1 MHLEIGEAEAVYKLM
16 PIFHLKDSN
25 ITTIFVPS
33 NMKAD
38 RRKFLVKV
46 DLRRISSDME
56 GVFLEKSSVVDKY
69 YKQPASLEEICLVQF
84 SRMYRPSNATKS
96 KSGDGS
102 EEEEEDSNGEDA
114 QLGSVTRED
123 SGVNNF
129 SSLMTNDPTTTQ
141 TTLLSKVIELNK
153 AELVPGEAK
162 LLHLR
167 TFLVV
172 MQTFCQKI
180 LTSFSW
186 LNCSTTDPTMI
197 RLSCF

>member
-1 MHLEIGEAEAVYKLM
+1 
-16 PIFHLKDSN
+16 
-25 ITTIFVPS
+25 
-33 NMKAD
+33 
-38 RRKFLVKV
+38 
-46 DLRRISSDME
+46 
-56 GVFLEKSSVVDKY
+56 
-69 YKQPASLEEICLVQF
+69 
-84 SRMYRPSNATKS
+84 
-96 KSGDGS
+96 
-102 EEEEEDSNGEDA
+102 
-114 QLGSVTRED
+114 
-123 SGVNNF
+123 
-129 SSLMTNDPTTTQ
+129 MTNDPTTTQ
-141 TTLLSKVIELNK
+141 TMLLSKVIELNK